1 MAQEPNSPAA
11 PYLPL
16 KTFLAALDSLREGV
30 PKRIDRGIWRS
41 QSGSTQGQIMIAL
54 RFFDLVNDADE
65 PAMPL
70 LEKLA
75 KADELERKKI
85 LKPLVET
92 HYKPII
98 TADLTKMT
106 PSMLS
111 EEMAKFGVSG
121 GTVRKS
127 VTFFL
132 QLAKHLDLAMSPF
145 LTDQTRNSS
154 GKRRPRAPKTPANNN
169 GVPAQPSPS
178 TIATTGST
186 TSVALKGGGMV
197 TMSVTADVWTM
208 PSEDRKFVLD
218 LVDKIQE
225 YGKVSAAVKPKEKA
239 AGQP

>member
-1 MAQEPNSPAA
+1 MAKEQNPHAA

-16 KTFLAALDSLREGV
+16 KTFLAALDALREGV

-65 PAMPL
+65 PAIPL

-154 GKRRPRAPKTPANNN
+154 GKRRPRAPKTSLNN
-169 GVPAQPSPS
+169 GVPVPP
-178 TIATTGST
+178 TTPPITTTGST